1 MTAFFTDFAERNART
16 GRPSPTPLEI
26 QRWEDDGGAVLPRL
40 TEGGSSFGCE
50 YASALWRRDDSN
62 LVVRSNRY
70 PRHFSVGC
78 LTVWFDGPNYSPSGP
93 NAVAR
98 LFPGIRP
105 STAPRPAGLGSLS
118 VNASLRRT
126 RPAAC
131 RQDQLR
137 HLRVAQR
144 PSARSP
150 TIGRR
155 LSAEASG
162 YPEAF
167 PIMEALLW
175 RRAVAGPVRT
185 TDVRIRELVAAD

>member
-1 MTAFFTDFAERNART
+1 MGVAAPRQRHRLQVLRFQPTAIGRQEWSATLTAFFTDFAERNART

-62 LVVRSNRY
+62 LVVRSNR
-70 PRHFSVGC
+70 SVGC

-131 RQDQLR
+131 RR
-137 HLRVAQR
+137 
-144 PSARSP
+144 
-150 TIGRR
+150 
-155 LSAEASG
+155 SAEAF
-162 YPEAF
+162 A
-167 PIMEALLW
+167 
-175 RRAVAGPVRT
+175 RRTAAVGAKPDNRST
-185 TDVRIRELVAAD
+185 SKC

>member
-78 LTVWFDGPNYSPSGP
+78 LTVWFDGPNHSPSGP

-131 RQDQLR
+131 RR
-137 HLRVAQR
+137 SAEAFARRTAVAGAK
-144 PSARSP
+144 PDNRS
-150 TIGRR
+150 T
-155 LSAEASG
+155 LSAEASE

>member
-78 LTVWFDGPNYSPSGP
+78 LTVWFDGPNYSRSGP
-93 NAVAR
+93 TQSPGSSQAFAQALHLAR
-98 LFPGIRP
+98 PG
-105 STAPRPAGLGSLS
+105 LE
-118 VNASLRRT
+118 
-126 RPAAC
+126 AC
-131 RQDQLR
+131 R
-137 HLRVAQR
+137 
-144 PSARSP
+144 
-150 TIGRR
+150 
-155 LSAEASG
+155 
-162 YPEAF
+162 
-167 PIMEALLW
+167 
-175 RRAVAGPVRT
+175 
-185 TDVRIRELVAAD
+185 